1 MKRAIHIIP
10 ELGDFPEIENFRRRF
25 DRLHPCIA
33 AHITLVFPFDLPLTD
48 EALLQHCGQC
58 ASEFQCFTIQ
68 LLPPQRSADDYLCLP
83 VSHSTTLQE
92 LTNRLHTGPLTVPAL
107 SRERGDFHI
116 TLARPPLSPSI
127 ESALRQDL
135 SRFPVSIE
143 VTAITLEAIQPD
155 ENSLILGHFPLQP

>member
-1 MKRAIHIIP
+1 MKRAVHIIP
-10 ELGDFPEIENFRRRF
+10 DLSDFPEVEGFRQRF

-58 ASEFQCFTIQ
+58 ASQFQCFTIQ
-68 LLPPQRSADDYLCLP
+68 LLPPQRRADDYLWLP

-92 LTNRLHTGPLTVPAL
+92 LTNRLHTGPLAVPAFSL
-107 SRERGDFHI
+107 GRSRFHI
-116 TLARPPLSPSI
+116 TLARPPLPPAI
-127 ESALRQDL
+127 ESAICQDL
-135 SRFPVSIE
+135 SRFPMSLKL
-143 VTAITLEAIQPD
+143 TAITLEAIQPD